1 MKRRRK
7 LWRKEVASNASQS
20 RQVFLGELFQF
31 HVFHWRCIL
40 ILLQRS
46 NVPVFFLSFCF
57 CSPGP
62 VCCERG
68 GCSLRMCLLSRTI
81 PSYLSPSR
89 SSGFFEGTMGAVTAL
104 LGHCRFSRGN
114 NSNRRESI
122 FPVVVVS
129 IVVDVVF
136 DEF

>member
-46 NVPVFFLSFCF
+46 NVPVFFLSFF
-57 CSPGP
+57 FVHP
-62 VCCERG
+62 VPFVASEEGTLYVCAIPYYPIILI
-68 GCSLRMCLLSRTI
+68 SLSQFRFL
-81 PSYLSPSR
+81 
-89 SSGFFEGTMGAVTAL
+89 EGTMGAVTSL